1 MDPDFC
7 LEGLGRLKY
16 DPVNTSE
23 LMFNMENRIYEFT
36 LCPVNVEVPLRQPK
50 EAPLLQA
57 FHCNLRF

>member
-23 LMFNMENRIYEFT
+23 LMFNMENRICEFT
-36 LCPVNVEVPLRQPK
+36 LSCQ
-50 EAPLLQA
+50 
-57 FHCNLRF
+57 C